1 MNALRRLARK
11 VAILFGRERFGGELD
26 EEMAFHRE
34 QMEQE
39 LRARGMSG
47 DEARMEAARQF
58 GNATRMQERS
68 REVMGFRLE
77 TVVQDLRFAMRQL
90 RRNWGFATT
99 AVLLLALGI
108 GASLAIFAFVDAAL
122 LQPLPYAQ
130 PNRLVD
136 VTESLT
142 LFPRANLSYP
152 DYVDWKRMNTV
163 LNSLDVYTGTGYLVQ
178 TPTGAVP
185 VPGMRVSAGFFRTLG
200 VQPVLGRD
208 FRPGEDAV
216 SAPAT
221 ALLSYAAWQQR
232 FGGRREV
239 IGQTVK
245 LSGSPVT
252 IIGVLPASF
261 VFARR
266 GNAEIFG
273 SLRPASECERRRS
286 CHNLNGVGLLRP
298 GVTVAAA
305 LANMKGIAA
314 QLERQYPDSN
324 RGQGASVIPLAQA
337 ITGDIRPILMI
348 LMGGAGLLLL
358 IACVNVSN
366 LLLVRSE
373 ARRQEMAVRSALG
386 ASRVR
391 LARQFV
397 TEGLLLV
404 LASAAVGLLLADAA
418 IRILR
423 GMIEKQML
431 DNMPYLRDMGLSLHV
446 WLFAGAVTALA
457 GVVFSLAPLLRLPVT
472 QLRAGL
478 SEGGR
483 GAAGPLWKRL
493 GANLVIAELAIAV
506 VLLAGAGLLAKSF
519 WRLLHVELGFTPE
532 HVATLDVGLPDVEF
546 EKEAQQEAF
555 ARTLLDRIRM
565 LPGVE
570 SAALTTVLP
579 VSCNCNTD
587 WVRFVGKPYN
597 GIHNEV
603 NDRQVS
609 AGFFHTVQAQ
619 LVRGRWFT
627 DTDDASHPKV
637 VVINEAFA
645 QRYFA
650 GEDPIGRKMGNTE
663 LKPDS
668 LRTIVGVT
676 ANIKDG
682 ALDSEEW
689 PTEYEALAQDP
700 STYFSLM
707 VRTTQ
712 DEKTMLPTLV
722 AAIHEV
728 NPGVGVQD
736 ETTMTERIHDSYS
749 SWLHRSA
756 AWMVGGFAGLALLL
770 SVIGLYGVI
779 AYSVSQRTRE
789 IGVRMALG
797 AQPSAVHWM
806 ILREAG
812 WLTGIGILVG
822 LGCSIATAQL
832 MGSLLF
838 GVRAW
843 DLSTLA
849 GVAAVLG
856 FSALLA
862 SSLPARRAARVNPVD
877 ALRAE

>member
-1 MNALRRLARK
+1 MSALGRLARK
-11 VAILFGRERFGGELD
+11 IAIRLRGERFGGELD

-39 LRARGMSG
+39 LQAGGMST
-47 DEARMEAARQF
+47 EESRRAAMRQF

-68 REVMGFRLE
+68 REVIGFRLE
-77 TVVQDLRFAMRQL
+77 TVVQDLRFAVRQL
-90 RRNWGFATT
+90 RRNPGFTVT
-99 AVLLLALGI
+99 AILLLALGM

-130 PNRLVD
+130 PNRLVE
-136 VTESLT
+136 VTESLA
-142 LFPRANLSYP
+142 LFPRGNLSYP
-152 DYVDWKRMNTV
+152 DYVDWKRMNSV
-163 LNSLDVYTGTGYLVQ
+163 LSSFDVYNGTSYLLQ
-178 TPTGAVP
+178 TPTGVVP
-185 VPGMRVSAGFFRTLG
+185 VPGLSVSAGFFRTLG

-208 FRPGEDAV
+208 FHPDEDAV

-232 FGGRREV
+232 FGGRRDV
-239 IGQTVK
+239 IGETVK

-261 VFARR
+261 AFAPR
-266 GNAEIFG
+266 GNAAIFG
-273 SLRPASECERRRS
+273 SLQATGECATRRS
-286 CHNLNGVGLLRP
+286 CHNLIGVGLLKP
-298 GVTVAAA
+298 GVTISAA
-305 LANMKGIAA
+305 LANMKAIAA

-324 RGQGASVIPLAQA
+324 RGQGASVIPLAQS

-348 LMGGAGLLLL
+348 LMCGAGMLLL

-373 ARRQEMAVRSALG
+373 TRRQEMAVRSALG

-397 TEGLLLV
+397 TEGLMLV
-404 LASAAVGLLLADAA
+404 LAGTAAGSLLADAA
-418 IRILR
+418 IRILH
-423 GMIEKQML
+423 GMIAKDML
-431 DNMPYLRDMGLSLHV
+431 DNMPYLRGMGFSPHV
-446 WLFAGAVTALA
+446 WMFAGAVAALA
-457 GVVFSLAPLLRLPVT
+457 VAVFSLAPLLRLPGA
-472 QLRAGL
+472 QLRERL

-506 VLLAGAGLLAKSF
+506 VLLASAGLLTKSF
-519 WRLLHVELGFTPE
+519 WRLLHVELGFRPD
-532 HVATLDVGLPDVEF
+532 HVATLEVGLPHAEF
-546 EKEAQQEAF
+546 AKNEQQVAF
-555 ARTLLDRIRM
+555 GRTLLDRVRM

-570 SAALTTVLP
+570 SAALTTLPP
-579 VSCNCNTD
+579 VSCNCNTG

-597 GIHNEV
+597 GVHNEV

-627 DTDDASHPKV
+627 EEDDASHPKV

-645 QRYFA
+645 QKYFA
-650 GEDPIGRKMGNTE
+650 GEDPIGKKMGDTA

-689 PTEYEALAQDP
+689 PTEYEPFAQDP
-700 STYFSLM
+700 STYFSMM
-707 VRTTQ
+707 VRTAQ
-712 DEKTMLPTLV
+712 DETTILPELA
-722 AAIHEV
+722 AAIHQM
-728 NPGVGVQD
+728 NPGVGAQD
-736 ETTMTERIHDSYS
+736 ETTMTQRIHDSYS
-749 SWLHRSA
+749 AWLHRSA
-756 AWMVGGFAGLALLL
+756 AWLVGGFAALALLL

-797 AQPSAVHWM
+797 AQQSAVHWM

-812 WLTGIGILVG
+812 WLTGIGIAVG
-822 LGCSIATAQL
+822 LACSIGAAEL

-843 DLSTLA
+843 DLPTLA
-849 GVAAVLG
+849 AVAAVLG

-862 SSLPARRAARVNPVD
+862 SALPARRAARVNPVE

>member
-1 MNALRRLARK
+1 MNALGRLTKK
-11 VAILFGRERFGGELD
+11 VAILFRREQFGGELD

-39 LRARGMSG
+39 LRAGGMRA
-47 DEARMEAARQF
+47 DEARAAAMRQF
-58 GNATRMQERS
+58 GNATRMKERS
-68 REVMGFRLE
+68 HEVMGLRLE

-90 RRNWGFATT
+90 GRNPGFAVT
-99 AVLLLALGI
+99 AILMLALGM

-130 PNRLVD
+130 PNRLME
-136 VTESLT
+136 VTESLA
-142 LFPRANLSYP
+142 LFPRGNLSYP

-163 LNSLDVYTGTGYLVQ
+163 LTSLDVYTGTSYLLQ
-178 TPTGAVP
+178 MPTGAVP
-185 VPGMRVSAGFFRTLG
+185 LPGLRVSAGFFRTLG

-208 FRPGEDAV
+208 FHAGEDAV

-232 FGGRREV
+232 FGGRRDV
-239 IGQTVK
+239 IGQTMK
-245 LSGSPVT
+245 LSGAPVT

-261 VFARR
+261 AFAAR

-273 SLRPASECERRRS
+273 SLQPASGCETRRS
-286 CHNLNGVGLLRP
+286 CHGLVGVGRLKP

-305 LANMKGIAA
+305 LAEIKGIAA

-337 ITGDIRPILMI
+337 ITGDIRPILLI
-348 LMGGAGLLLL
+348 LLCGAGMLLL

-373 ARRQEMAVRSALG
+373 TRRREMAVRSALG
-386 ASRVR
+386 ASRMR

-397 TEGLLLV
+397 TEGLMLV
-404 LASAAVGLLLADAA
+404 LAGAGAGLLLADAA
-418 IRILR
+418 MRILR
-423 GMIEKQML
+423 GMIEKDML

-446 WLFAGAVTALA
+446 WLFAGALTALA
-457 GVVFSLAPLLRLPVT
+457 GGVFSLAPLLRLPVT
-472 QLRAGL
+472 HLRASL

-483 GAAGPLWKRL
+483 GTAGQLWKRL
-493 GANLVIAELAIAV
+493 GANLVIAELAVAV

-519 WRLLHVELGFTPE
+519 WRLLHVELGFAPD
-532 HVATLDVGLPDVEF
+532 HLATLDVGLPNTEF
-546 EKEAQQEAF
+546 AKDAQQQIF
-555 ARTLLDRIRM
+555 ARTVLDRVRM

-570 SAALTTVLP
+570 SAAVTTVPP
-579 VSCNCNTD
+579 VTCNCDTD

-597 GIHNEV
+597 GVHNEV

-609 AGFFHTVQAQ
+609 AGFFHTMQMQ
-619 LVRGRWFT
+619 LVRGRLFT
-627 DTDDASHPKV
+627 ETDDASHPKV

-645 QRYFA
+645 QKYYPS
-650 GEDPIGRKMGNTE
+650 EDPIGQKIGDIE
-663 LKPDS
+663 LKPDL
-668 LRTIVGVT
+668 LRTIVGVVG
-676 ANIKDG
+676 NIKDG

-689 PTEYEALAQDP
+689 PTEYEAFAQDP
-700 STYFSLM
+700 STYFTMM
-707 VRTTQ
+707 VRTAQ
-712 DEKTMLPTLV
+712 DEKAILPELA
-722 AAIHEV
+722 AAIHQV
-728 NPGVGVQD
+728 NPGVGVQN
-736 ETTMTERIHDSYS
+736 ETTMTQRIHDSYS
-749 SWLHRSA
+749 AWLHRSA
-756 AWMVGGFAGLALLL
+756 AWLVGGFAALALLL

-789 IGVRMALG
+789 IGVRIALG
-797 AQPSAVHWM
+797 AQRSAVHGM

-812 WLTGIGILVG
+812 WLTGIGIVVG
-822 LGCSIATAQL
+822 LGCSIGAAQL

-843 DLSTLA
+843 DLPTLA
-849 GVAAVLG
+849 AVAAVLG
-856 FSALLA
+856 FFALLA
-862 SSLPARRAARVNPVD
+862 SFLPARRAARVNPVE